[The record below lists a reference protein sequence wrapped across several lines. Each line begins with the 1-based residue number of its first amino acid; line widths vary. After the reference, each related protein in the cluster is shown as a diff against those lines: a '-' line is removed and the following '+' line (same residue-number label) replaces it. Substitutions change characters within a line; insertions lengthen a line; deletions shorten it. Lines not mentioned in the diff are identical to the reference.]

1 MSGPPVF
8 PEHVELVL
16 DALGGTDARHPVTK
30 AWLAMRTGLSTR
42 GVEATIEHIRR
53 DSVGLVASSSAPPA
67 GYWLPTT
74 LAEAEANIERRHGR
88 AIRQMETL
96 QGERA
101 LIQRMRD
108 AEAPRPTLWTTP
120 LDGMAEHLTHHPGLA
135 SWD

>member
-1 MSGPPVF
+1 MSGPDVF

-53 DSVGLVASSSAPPA
+53 ESIYLVASSSAQPA
-67 GYWLPTT
+67 GYWLPAS
-74 LAEAEANIERRHGR
+74 LAEAEENIERRHSR
-88 AIRQMETL
+88 AIRQMTTL

-101 LIQRMRD
+101 LIARMRD
-108 AEAPRPTLWTTP
+108 VEAPRPALWP
-120 LDGMAEHLTHHPGLA
+120 AGAVA
-135 SWD
+135 

>member
-8 PEHVELVL
+8 PEHVQLVL

-53 DSVGLVASSSAPPA
+53 ESVGLVASSSAPPA

-74 LAEAEANIERRHGR
+74 LAEAEANIERRHSR

-101 LIQRMRD
+101 LIRRMRD
-108 AEAPRPTLWTTP
+108 AEAPRPTLW
-120 LDGMAEHLTHHPGLA
+120 GVGAVA
-135 SWD
+135 

>member
-8 PEHVELVL
+8 PEHIDLVL
-16 DALGGTDARHPVTK
+16 SELGGTDARHPVTK

-53 DSVGLVASSSAPPA
+53 ESICLVASSSAPPA
-67 GYWLPTT
+67 GYWLPGT
-74 LAEAEANIERRHGR
+74 LSEAEANIERRHSR

-108 AEAPRPTLWTTP
+108 AEAPRPTLW
-120 LDGMAEHLTHHPGLA
+120 GVGAVA
-135 SWD
+135 